1 MFKISDTIYH
11 VRTQAGFKNA
21 KKACLKTGQYKKGD
35 EPRFYGFPDKY
46 PVVVTFERIH
56 WDYFVKSAPLSN
68 FYVDTQKH
76 ISDLCRQ
83 LRLVKKQDSEVNA
96 SVDTKKIKTAEP
108 SFESLLELI
117 KNNFKKDEDYT
128 AMVIKDLT
136 ILMEWVPLCYLSDLE
151 KDKVCVYWEKDNIY
165 LSIDFETDGKH
176 VWSYVRN
183 GEKFIGL
190 WDNTKD
196 FPVGLYLNIL
206 TNFSSF
212 RK

>member
-1 MFKISDTIYH
+1 
-11 VRTQAGFKNA
+11 
-21 KKACLKTGQYKKGD
+21 
-35 EPRFYGFPDKY
+35 
-46 PVVVTFERIH
+46 
-56 WDYFVKSAPLSN
+56 
-68 FYVDTQKH
+68 
-76 ISDLCRQ
+76 
-83 LRLVKKQDSEVNA
+83 
-96 SVDTKKIKTAEP
+96 
-108 SFESLLELI
+108 
-117 KNNFKKDEDYT
+117 
-128 AMVIKDLT
+128 MVIKDLT